1 MSFAPNGRMLSPGE
15 VYEEAPQPVK
25 DEEWREDLNVTLM
38 CPDCREMP
46 PNLVEEFSAG
56 DTICGSC
63 GRVLSERGIDTRSE
77 WRTFSNDDQGNDDPS
92 RIGDAANPLLRGSQ
106 LQTEIGFGDGGLKVR
121 ELSRAH
127 NKSNHDKGNKS
138 LQSAYGQITTLCDSQ
153 NINKTTQDT
162 AKLLF
167 RMTDDAKL
175 FKGKSQDA
183 IIAGCIF
190 IACRQHAQQRSF
202 REIFKMTNVSKKEV
216 GRTFKALE
224 AFLQKKQK
232 ESGPQVAGN
241 GAVLDTTNFAKGGST
256 SAENLM
262 PRACAK
268 LGLERVVQL
277 IAEDCAR
284 LVSEH
289 GIAAGRPVSSSFL
302 ISWATPDPPRKSA
315 LPSKSATAQFALP
328 TRLYT
333 RHRTRSS
340 SPSGWKRAGV
350 VTSPGSLR
358 SSTTREV
365 WSLAFEAIAGC
376 CFLLSLIRNLVS
388 YSTRGRHGCPLF
400 TSILVFSEHGR
411 RLRILIQGWVGL
423 GF

>member
-1 MSFAPNGRMLSPGE
+1 MSTSPGASESQLEQLDNQNVICNMSFAPNGRMLSPGE
-15 VYEEAPQPVK
+15 VYEEERKPVK
-25 DEEWREDLNVTLM
+25 EEAWSEDLNVTLM

-138 LQSAYGQITTLCDSQ
+138 LQSAFGQITTLCDSQ
-153 NINKTTQDT
+153 NISKTTQDT
-162 AKLLF
+162 AKMLF
-167 RMTDDAKL
+167 RMTDDEKL

-190 IACRQHAQQRSF
+190 IACRQHQQNRSF

-216 GRTFKALE
+216 GRTFKTLE
-224 AFLQKKQK
+224 AHIQRLQKQQNKDSQ
-232 ESGPQVAGN
+232 S
-241 GAVLDTTNFAKGGST
+241 VLDTSNLTTKNAT
-256 SAENLM
+256 SAETLM

-268 LGLERVVQL
+268 LDLERFIQL
-277 IAEDCAR
+277 IAEECAR

-289 GIAAGRPVSSSFL
+289 GIAAGR
-302 ISWATPDPPRKSA
+302 
-315 LPSKSATAQFALP
+315 
-328 TRLYT
+328 
-333 RHRTRSS
+333 
-340 SPSGWKRAGV
+340 SPLS
-350 VTSPGSLR
+350 
-358 SSTTREV
+358 
-365 WSLAFEAIAGC
+365 IAGAC
-376 CFLLSLIRNLVS
+376 LYFVSHLMGHPRSPKEIGAAVEVSDGTIRTAYKAL
-388 YSTRGRHGCPLF
+388 YSAQDQIIKPEWLEAGKGGDK
-400 TSILVFSEHGR
+400 S
-411 RLRILIQGWVGL
+411 RLPAI
-423 GF
+423 